1 MSYEKIIAFQCGVC
15 DELYETERQAQFCCL
30 PLTVEAFLCS
40 CGAVFYNELAA
51 AVCCPVEGDEYA

>member
-1 MSYEKIIAFQCGVC
+1 MSYKKIIAFRCSVCG
-15 DELYETERQAQFCCL
+15 ELFERQRQAQACCL

-51 AVCCPVEGDEYA
+51 AVCCSVEGE